1 MSDDEDGEINLID
14 QIEHAELLLKNL
26 KSNIIAAGSNRAAVA
41 SSLFTD
47 GALLSEHIEELSYY
61 RARSEAVAV
70 FDELISFLDNDG
82 DESSTRDD
90 VFWITFHDMLKNI
103 ERTTCRMFRE
113 TCLWGRLNNGWTI
126 FHKICTLSPPAEV
139 VQTLIDITPPETETE
154 TPFNSLACTP
164 SSRDSKEYPLHIVA
178 KHGGSLDLVRV
189 LVDIDTARHAIC
201 MEGGTSA
208 IHILIANKENHAP
221 QVFSDILRH
230 LILTISDFHDNQ
242 SVLLQSA
249 PVSRLWNQLELLNV
263 PIADILNNND
273 FIFLIKATCYH
284 YLSLKGEAESKKDLL
299 SLVDTLFTAADKD
312 TMTVGDINRSVA
324 THYGWAKVDKKNKIQ
339 IKKGLTYLMQ
349 GSVSVEKGLEGDEGE
364 GAKKKG
370 GSSYTQR
377 AEAIENISL
386 SQAFTICCLCFNS
399 SDYERELKGL
409 LLVDSKFLEE
419 KNEKG
424 EYPIH
429 GMIKDTYFFKGEVNY
444 NCHSLIEVILNAVPQ
459 CAKQTDGNG
468 RLPLHIVSDPETL
481 TVSPYNGRGRIDLVH
496 TIWKAY
502 PDAVGVADKMTGL
515 PPFLLAARGPH
526 EKLSLAK
533 RLGRICH
540 FNDDSLSSSFFL
552 LKQYPEIIADYSVE
566 GSEEKVTCPPT
577 KRQRKIIVCQ
587 SNGGGMTG
595 KSDIPESKKEPT
607 NSQVLAVVDTLFAAA
622 NKETATLG
630 EIVNGVAK
638 HFGLENVDNWCKKI
652 EKRCE
657 DLIEDSRYYST

>member
-178 KHGGSLDLVRV
+178 KHGGSLELVKV
-189 LVDIDTARHAIC
+189 LVDIDTPRHAIH

-208 IHILIANKENHAP
+208 IHILIENRLNHQP

-230 LILTISDFHDNQ
+230 LILTISDFNYNK

-284 YLSLKGEAESKKDLL
+284 YLSRKGE
-299 SLVDTLFTAADKD
+299 
-312 TMTVGDINRSVA
+312 TVG
-324 THYGWAKVDKKNKIQ
+324 
-339 IKKGLTYLMQ
+339 GL
-349 GSVSVEKGLEGDEGE
+349 
-364 GAKKKG
+364 
-370 GSSYTQR
+370 SYTQR
-377 AEAIENISL
+377 AEAIDNISL
-386 SQAFTICCLCFNS
+386 SQAFTICCLCFKP
-399 SDYERELKGL
+399 SDYKHELKRL

-419 KNEKG
+419 KNDMG

-429 GMIKDTYFFKGEVNY
+429 RMIKDETYFFNGEMNRTH
-444 NCHSLIEVILNAVPQ
+444 HSLIGAILNAVPK

-481 TVSPYNGRGRIDLVH
+481 TVSVRCFNDYRRIDLVH
-496 TIWKAY
+496 DIFKAY

-607 NSQVLAVVDTLFAAA
+607 NSQVLAVVDTLFAAC

-657 DLIEDSRYYST
+657 DLIADSRYYST